1 VALAKANRLRI
12 EPLPRGLLIVLGVA
26 ATTVAVAGIKS
37 ISGIV
42 GPAFLALVLVIA
54 VHPIRGWLVRRGM
67 PSWVGTLASLLAV
80 YAILV
85 SLLVAL
91 VVSTARFAAILP
103 QYQKQFQKLV
113 DDTITWLDNLGVGKD
128 QMNAVLKS
136 LDVGK
141 IADIATGVLGSALSV
156 LSNLFFI
163 VLLVLF
169 LCADAAFFPIRLEEA
184 RGTRNQVVDALNS
197 FAVGTRRYLVVSS
210 VFGFIVA
217 VFDTVALWIM
227 GIPAPLLWGLL
238 AFITNYIPNIGFII
252 GLVPP
257 TVLALLVGGPGLA
270 IAVVVV
276 YCLLNLVIQTILQ
289 PRFVGE
295 SVGLSTTVTFLSLVF
310 WAWVLGALGAL
321 LAIPLSLLAKA
332 LLVDVDPDA
341 SWLRPLI
348 SGGGPVKASRKTDE
362 EPAEES
368 SGDER
373 REPEAVSSR
382 ADRDTT

>member
-1 VALAKANRLRI
+1 M
-12 EPLPRGLLIVLGVA
+12 
-26 ATTVAVAGIKS
+26 TT
-37 ISGIV
+37 
-42 GPAFLALVLVIA
+42 
-54 VHPIRGWLVRRGM
+54 
-67 PSWVGTLASLLAV
+67 
-80 YAILV
+80 
-85 SLLVAL
+85 
-91 VVSTARFAAILP
+91 
-103 QYQKQFQKLV
+103 
-113 DDTITWLDNLGVGKD
+113 
-128 QMNAVLKS
+128 VLKS

-141 IADIATGVLGSALSV
+141 ITDIATGVLGSALSV

-169 LCADAAFFPIRLEEA
+169 LCADAAIFPLRLEEA
-184 RGTRNQVVDALNS
+184 RGTRHQVVDALNS
-197 FAVGTRRYLVVSS
+197 FAVGTRRYLIVSS

-227 GIPAPLLWGLL
+227 GVPAPLLWGLL

-257 TVLALLVGGPGLA
+257 TVLALLVGGWKLA
-270 IAVVVV
+270 VAVVVV

-289 PRFVGE
+289 PRFVGG

-348 SGGGPVKASRKTDE
+348 SGGGPVRAPPKADVG
-362 EPAEES
+362 EPAEAPPAE
-368 SGDER
+368 EQH
-373 REPEAVSSR
+373 EPEAVTSR
-382 ADRDTT
+382 ADRDATT

>member
-1 VALAKANRLRI
+1 
-12 EPLPRGLLIVLGVA
+12 
-26 ATTVAVAGIKS
+26 
-37 ISGIV
+37 
-42 GPAFLALVLVIA
+42 
-54 VHPIRGWLVRRGM
+54 
-67 PSWVGTLASLLAV
+67 
-80 YAILV
+80 
-85 SLLVAL
+85 
-91 VVSTARFAAILP
+91 
-103 QYQKQFQKLV
+103 
-113 DDTITWLDNLGVGKD
+113 
-128 QMNAVLKS
+128 
-136 LDVGK
+136 
-141 IADIATGVLGSALSV
+141 VLGSALSV

-169 LCADAAFFPIRLEEA
+169 LCADAAFFPARLEEA
-184 RGTRNQVVDALNS
+184 RSTRNQVVDALNS